1 MRTIYVFAA
10 LLLFAGV
17 SFAQNLPKFSGLMF
31 GDYYYMA
38 QNHDPSQKNMQ
49 AFEYRRIYLTADY
62 TINSDFWA
70 RFRLESDPTGSNLGN
85 GKLSTWVKDA
95 FIDWKNPIGNSDLV
109 VGLQGTWNINMAEA
123 IFGYRPL
130 EKTIQDLHSI
140 SASRDLGV
148 SLTERFTDRFSAGL
162 FLGNNSGNSGGLY
175 PDNANGLP
183 TNVNLAYRYKTA
195 YLFLQYASDGLTV
208 LLDGQYS
215 GAPKGEDVSTGDLIV
230 NYKTSSFGLGVQGFV
245 NSVAKSAPDGSSL
258 NRNGISFNGWVALV
272 KHINLVGRYDM
283 YTPITNS
290 IYKNQAPPPALGLP
304 SVAWSTENFFMGALD
319 FEVNQNVHFMPNIE
333 YTTYGLS
340 GSNPDVMYRATYY
353 FNF

>member
-1 MRTIYVFAA
+1 MRYLYAFAA
-10 LLLFAGV
+10 LLLFVGV

-70 RFRLESDPTGSNLGN
+70 RFRLESDPTGSNFPASTTNLSG

-95 FIDWKNPIGNSDLV
+95 FIDWKNPLGNSDLV
-109 VGLQGTWNINMAEA
+109 IGLQGTWNINMAEG

-130 EKTIQDLHSI
+130 EKTIQDLHGI

-148 SLTERFTDRFSAGL
+148 SLTERFTHEFSAGL

-175 PDNANGLP
+175 PDNANGLA
-183 TNVNLAYRYKTA
+183 TNVNLAYRYKTG

-215 GAPKGEDVSTGDLIV
+215 GAPAGKDVSTGDLIV

-245 NSVAKSAPDGSSL
+245 NSVAKSNPDGSNL
-258 NRNGISFNGWVALV
+258 GRNGVSINGWLALADNV
-272 KHINLVGRYDM
+272 NLVARYDN
-283 YTPITNS
+283 YTGNTNS
-290 IYKNQAPPPALGLP
+290 TYKNVPANY
-304 SVAWSTENFFMGALD
+304 AFSTQNFFMGALD
-319 FEVNQNVHFMPNIE
+319 FAVAKNVHFMPNVE
-333 YTTYGLS
+333 YTTYGVS
-340 GSNPDVMYRATYY
+340 GSNPDVLYRVTYY
-353 FNF
+353 FSF